1 MKGSEAKMTGFM
13 EGADKRYI
21 IPVYQRKYDWKL
33 ENCRQLYS
41 DLKKIVLE
49 GRSSHFFGS
58 IVSSVVPVGSRLEYH
73 IIDGQQRLTT
83 VTLLLLA
90 MRNLIAQQKLVSQSG
105 RLDEQIAQ
113 RFLIS
118 PWAAA
123 DDQIKLRPV
132 KGDREALARLF
143 GDEEDVDP
151 TSNLTHNYRF
161 FCDMLLKENISVD
174 ELYAAIGKLEIISI
188 TLDHDDNA
196 QLIFESLNSTGLALE
211 EGDKIRN
218 YILMGLNPGE
228 QNSYYDTYWT
238 KIEKCTGNDVSSF
251 VRDYLSIREQV
262 TPTINAVYHA
272 FKVYADGIR
281 QPIATLLDDLLR
293 YARLFEKL
301 RTCKSGLGEKRLDD
315 CLYRMSRLDIGVT
328 RPFLMEVLRLNQD
341 GKLSS
346 QDVLTVFL
354 TTENYLFRRNICE
367 VPTNALNKIF
377 LMLNKEILRYDGTT
391 ENYVEKFVYA
401 LLSKRESGR
410 FPDDEEF
417 STALAAKQVY
427 QMRGKYKAY
436 LFERLE
442 NHGTVETRDVYTHL
456 DNKEYTIEHI
466 MPQHL
471 TPAWTR
477 ALGPNS
483 AEIHSGWLHR
493 LANLTLTGYN
503 PNLSNKTFAEKRDAA
518 EGGYKASGLKMN
530 QKIARKETWGLAE
543 LEERNHELV
552 ALALKIWPFPQSG
565 FVPAS
570 KDFDFCTLDDEDID
584 LTGRSIAKY
593 SLQNVEQPVS
603 SWSSMFE
610 QVVKFLHEKDKSI
623 LFGLVHAPDED
634 SSLSAILSGTE
645 DGVRIPLK
653 IDDGI
658 YIEKNT
664 STAYKI
670 SLLRRL
676 FAHYEMNPADLV
688 FYLKD
693 ADSADS

>member
-1 MKGSEAKMTGFM
+1 
-13 EGADKRYI
+13 
-21 IPVYQRKYDWKL
+21 
-33 ENCRQLYS
+33 
-41 DLKKIVLE
+41 
-49 GRSSHFFGS
+49 
-58 IVSSVVPVGSRLEYH
+58 
-73 IIDGQQRLTT
+73 
-83 VTLLLLA
+83 
-90 MRNLIAQQKLVSQSG
+90 
-105 RLDEQIAQ
+105 
-113 RFLIS
+113 
-118 PWAAA
+118 
-123 DDQIKLRPV
+123 
-132 KGDREALARLF
+132 
-143 GDEEDVDP
+143 
-151 TSNLTHNYRF
+151 
-161 FCDMLLKENISVD
+161 
-174 ELYAAIGKLEIISI
+174 
-188 TLDHDDNA
+188 
-196 QLIFESLNSTGLALE
+196 
-211 EGDKIRN
+211 
-218 YILMGLNPGE
+218 
-228 QNSYYDTYWT
+228 
-238 KIEKCTGNDVSSF
+238 
-251 VRDYLSIREQV
+251 
-262 TPTINAVYHA
+262 
-272 FKVYADGIR
+272 
-281 QPIATLLDDLLR
+281 
-293 YARLFEKL
+293 
-301 RTCKSGLGEKRLDD
+301 
-315 CLYRMSRLDIGVT
+315 
-328 RPFLMEVLRLNQD
+328 MEVLRLNQD

-354 TTENYLFRRNICE
+354 TTEDYLFRRNICE

-427 QMRGKYKAY
+427 LMRGKYKAY

-442 NHGTVETRDVYTHL
+442 NHGTIETKDVYTHL
-456 DNKEYTIEHI
+456 DNKVYTIEHI

-483 AEIHSGWLHR
+483 AEIHSTWLHR

-530 QKIARKETWGLAE
+530 QRIAQKETWGLTE

-552 ALALKIWPFPQSG
+552 VLALKIWPFPQSG
-565 FVPAS
+565 FVPAT

-610 QVVKFLHEKDKSI
+610 QVVKFLHEKDKSV

-634 SSLSAILSGTE
+634 SALSAILSGTE

-658 YIEKNT
+658 YVEKNT

-676 FAHYEMNPADLV
+676 FARYEMNPADLV

-693 ADSADS
+693 ANSADS

>member
-123 DDQIKLRPV
+123 EDQIKLRPV

-143 GDEEDVDP
+143 GAEEDFDP
-151 TSNLTHNYRF
+151 ASNLTHNYRF
-161 FCDMLLKENISVD
+161 FCDMLLKESISID
-174 ELYAAIGKLEIISI
+174 ELYAGIGKLEIISI

-427 QMRGKYKAY
+427 LMRGKYKAY

-442 NHGTVETRDVYTHL
+442 NHGTIETKDVYTHL
-456 DNKEYTIEHI
+456 DNKVYTIEHI

-483 AEIHSGWLHR
+483 AEIHSTWLHR
-493 LANLTLTGYN
+493 LANLTLSGYN

-530 QKIARKETWGLAE
+530 QRIAQKETWGLAE
-543 LEERNHELV
+543 LEERNRELV
-552 ALALKIWPFPQSG
+552 VLALKIWPFPQSG
-565 FVPAS
+565 FVPAT

-610 QVVKFLHEKDKSI
+610 QVVKFLHEKDKSV
-623 LFGLVHAPDED
+623 LFELVHAPDED

-645 DGVRIPLK
+645 DGMRVPLK

-658 YIEKNT
+658 YMEKNT

-693 ADSADS
+693 ADGADS

>member
-1 MKGSEAKMTGFM
+1 
-13 EGADKRYI
+13 
-21 IPVYQRKYDWKL
+21 
-33 ENCRQLYS
+33 
-41 DLKKIVLE
+41 
-49 GRSSHFFGS
+49 
-58 IVSSVVPVGSRLEYH
+58 
-73 IIDGQQRLTT
+73 
-83 VTLLLLA
+83 
-90 MRNLIAQQKLVSQSG
+90 
-105 RLDEQIAQ
+105 
-113 RFLIS
+113 
-118 PWAAA
+118 
-123 DDQIKLRPV
+123 
-132 KGDREALARLF
+132 
-143 GDEEDVDP
+143 
-151 TSNLTHNYRF
+151 
-161 FCDMLLKENISVD
+161 ML
-174 ELYAAIGKLEIISI
+174 
-188 TLDHDDNA
+188 
-196 QLIFESLNSTGLALE
+196 
-211 EGDKIRN
+211 
-218 YILMGLNPGE
+218 
-228 QNSYYDTYWT
+228 
-238 KIEKCTGNDVSSF
+238 
-251 VRDYLSIREQV
+251 YLSIKKQV
-262 TPTINAVYHA
+262 TPTLNTVYHA
-272 FKVYADGIR
+272 FKIYADGIR
-281 QPIATLLDDLLR
+281 QPITTLLDDLLR

-354 TTENYLFRRNICE
+354 TTEDYLFRRNICE

-427 QMRGKYKAY
+427 SMRGKYKAY

-442 NHGTVETRDVYTHL
+442 NYGTIETKDVYTHL
-456 DNKEYTIEHI
+456 DNKVYTIEHI

-483 AEIHSGWLHR
+483 AEIHSTWLHR

-530 QKIARKETWGLAE
+530 QRIAQKETWGLAE

-565 FVPAS
+565 FVPAT

-593 SLQNVEQPVS
+593 SLQSVEQPVS

-610 QVVKFLHEKDKSI
+610 QVVKFLHEKDKSV

-634 SSLSAILSGTE
+634 SALSAILSGTE
-645 DGVRIPLK
+645 DGMRVPLK

-658 YIEKNT
+658 YVEKNT

-676 FAHYEMNPADLV
+676 FARYEMNPADLV

-693 ADSADS
+693 ANSADS

>member
-1 MKGSEAKMTGFM
+1 MKGSEAKMAGFM

-143 GDEEDVDP
+143 GDEEDVDL

-218 YILMGLNPGE
+218 YILMGLNPRE

-251 VRDYLSIREQV
+251 VRDYLSIKEQV
-262 TPTINAVYHA
+262 TPTINTVYHA
-272 FKVYADGIR
+272 FKVHADGIR
-281 QPIATLLDDLLR
+281 QPIAPLLDDLLR

-401 LLSKRESGR
+401 LLFKRESGR

-427 QMRGKYKAY
+427 SMRGKYKAY

-442 NHGTVETRDVYTHL
+442 NHGTIETKDVYTHL
-456 DNKEYTIEHI
+456 DNKVYTIEHI

-483 AEIHSGWLHR
+483 AEIHSTWLHR

-503 PNLSNKTFAEKRDAA
+503 PNLSNKTFAEKRDAE

-530 QKIARKETWGLAE
+530 QKIAQKETWGLAE
-543 LEERNHELV
+543 LEERNQELV
-552 ALALKIWPFPQSG
+552 TLALKIWPFPQSG
-565 FVPAS
+565 FVPAE
-570 KDFDFCTLDDEDID
+570 KEFDFCTLDDEDVN

-610 QVVKFLHEKDKSI
+610 QVVKFLHEKDKSV
-623 LFGLVHAPDED
+623 LFELVHAPDED
-634 SSLSAILSGTE
+634 SSLSTILSGTAE
-645 DGVRIPLK
+645 GLRIPLK

>member
-123 DDQIKLRPV
+123 EDQIKLRPV

-143 GDEEDVDP
+143 GAEEDFDP
-151 TSNLTHNYRF
+151 ASNLTHNYRF
-161 FCDMLLKENISVD
+161 FCDMLLKESISID
-174 ELYAAIGKLEIISI
+174 ELYAGIGKLEIISI

-218 YILMGLNPGE
+218 YILMGLNPRE

-251 VRDYLSIREQV
+251 VRDYLSIKEQV
-262 TPTINAVYHA
+262 TPTLNTVYHA

-281 QPIATLLDDLLR
+281 QPITTLLDDLLR

-354 TTENYLFRRNICE
+354 TTEDYLFRRNICE

-377 LMLNKEILRYDGTT
+377 LMFNKEILRYDGTT

-427 QMRGKYKAY
+427 LMRGKYKAY

-442 NHGTVETRDVYTHL
+442 NHGTIETKDVYTHL
-456 DNKEYTIEHI
+456 DNKVYTIEHI

-483 AEIHSGWLHR
+483 AEIHSTWLHR
-493 LANLTLTGYN
+493 LANLTLSGYN

-530 QKIARKETWGLAE
+530 QRIAQKETWGLAE

-610 QVVKFLHEKDKSI
+610 QVVKFLHEKDKSV
-623 LFGLVHAPDED
+623 LFELVHAPDED

-645 DGVRIPLK
+645 DGMRVPLK

-658 YIEKNT
+658 YMEKNT

-693 ADSADS
+693 ADGADS